1 MLFLLKGTC
10 IFRRKVPPP
19 LYKKHQTGPFQP
31 RLEEEH
37 YLYILDECMQNKAAS
52 DIDVILA
59 TDVEGILAVAAW

>member
-1 MLFLLKGTC
+1 
-10 IFRRKVPPP
+10 
-19 LYKKHQTGPFQP
+19 
-31 RLEEEH
+31 LEEEH